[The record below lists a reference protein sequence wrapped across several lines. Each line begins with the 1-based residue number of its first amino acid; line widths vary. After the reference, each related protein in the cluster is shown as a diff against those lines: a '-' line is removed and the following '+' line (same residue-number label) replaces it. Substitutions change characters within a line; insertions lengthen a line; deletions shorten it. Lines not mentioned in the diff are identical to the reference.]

1 MPRAT
6 KSVASR
12 RRRKK
17 ILKAAKGYYGGRSK
31 LYRTAKES
39 VQRGLAYAY
48 VHRRRKKRDFRRLW
62 ITRINAAARIYGLS
76 YSLFIN
82 GLKKAGVLLDRKNL
96 ADMAVKDE
104 ESFAKL
110 AELALKYKANLSS
123 PINQK

>member
-6 KSVASR
+6 KGVTSR

-17 ILKAAKGYYGGRSK
+17 ILKAAKGYYGGRSR

-48 VHRRRKKRDFRRLW
+48 AHRRRRKRDFRRLW

-76 YSLFIN
+76 YNLFIH
-82 GLKKAGVLLDRKNL
+82 GLKKAGVLMDRKNL

-104 ESFAKL
+104 EGFAKL
-110 AELALKYKANLSS
+110 AQIALKHQPDIAS
-123 PINQK
+123 PAD

>member
-1 MPRAT
+1 MPRVT
-6 KSVASR
+6 KGVASR

-48 VHRRRKKRDFRRLW
+48 AHRRRKKRDFRRLW

-82 GLKKAGVLLDRKNL
+82 GLKRAGVLLDRKNL

-104 ESFAKL
+104 VAFAKL

-123 PINQK
+123 PTNQ